1 MREVG
6 HALTYK
12 HNSCYPPLNRR
23 VELKN
28 VSRSHIASVAQ
39 LAILIPVLL
48 AACASTGVVPM
59 DKGTY
64 MISKKSP
71 QVGFGPPV
79 SIKGEAY
86 TEANEFCARDGKAVE
101 TIKYEETNAGFAR
114 SAAVALEFKCIPK

>member
-1 MREVG
+1 MKN
-6 HALTYK
+6 A
-12 HNSCYPPLNRR
+12 RR
-23 VELKN
+23 CHVTSLQ
-28 VSRSHIASVAQ
+28 Q
-39 LAILIPVLL
+39 LVLLVPILL

-71 QVGFGPPV
+71 QIGFGPPV
-79 SIKGEAY
+79 GIKGEAY

-101 TIKYEETNAGFAR
+101 TIKYEESNAGFAR

>member
-1 MREVG
+1 
-6 HALTYK
+6 LT
-12 HNSCYPPLNRR
+12 NFSRGQI
-23 VELKN
+23 
-28 VSRSHIASVAQ
+28 VSPSRI
-39 LAILIPVLL
+39 AILATLFL

-59 DKGTY
+59 DKGTH

-79 SIKGEAY
+79 GIKGEAY

-101 TIKYEETNAGFAR
+101 TIKYAETNAGIAR